1 MFRLPVSLPVLMGA
15 LALAA
20 AFAAGWSIN
29 GLRWS
34 ERHETDLRKMY
45 EAGVKAY
52 QNRDERAKEELHAY
66 GEELRGRYA
75 RGPVRRVYLCP
86 DVPAAAGG
94 TDGSSEGGGDPL
106 PRFDAGAVLGE
117 ARDSLLRCRA
127 LIRFINSGETDR

>member
-15 LALAA
+15 LALVA
-20 AFAAGWSIN
+20 AFVAGWSIN

-52 QNRDERAKEELHAY
+52 QNRDERAKQELIQY
-66 GEELRGRYA
+66 GQDIRDRYS

-86 DVPAAAGG
+86 DVPAATGGADGAATGGSDPGAGQDLG
-94 TDGSSEGGGDPL
+94 P
-106 PRFDAGAVLGE
+106 VLAE

-127 LIRFINSGETDR
+127 LIEYLQ

>member
-1 MFRLPVSLPVLMGA
+1 MPAVRGVL
-15 LALAA
+15 LVIVAA
-20 AFAAGWSIN
+20 ALLAGFGAGWAAN
-29 GLRWS
+29 GWRWES
-34 ERHETDLRKMY
+34 KHETALKKMY

-66 GEELRGRYA
+66 GEELRARYA

-86 DVPAAAGG
+86 DVPAPTGGAAGAPAG
-94 TDGSSEGGGDPL
+94 GSDPV
-106 PRFDAGAVLGE
+106 PRFDVGAVLGE

>member
-15 LALAA
+15 LALVG

-66 GEELRGRYA
+66 AEELRTRYA

-94 TDGSSEGGGDPL
+94 TDGAPAGGNDPVSGL
-106 PRFDAGAVLGE
+106 DLGPVLGE